1 MSELEILKFKLNAK
15 ENELSKNLQTFIFN
29 PNITNLMT
37 EIQELKKEISNLEDI
52 ENEQSN

>member
-1 MSELEILKFKLNAK
+1 MSKLEILKSKLNAK
-15 ENELSKNLQTFIFN
+15 ENELSKNLQTFILN
-29 PNITNLMT
+29 SNITNLMT

>member
-15 ENELSKNLQTFIFN
+15 ENELSKNLQTFILN

>member
-15 ENELSKNLQTFIFN
+15 ENELSKNLQTFILN
-29 PNITNLMT
+29 PNITNLMI

>member
-1 MSELEILKFKLNAK
+1 MSELEILKSKLNAK
-15 ENELSKNLQTFIFN
+15 ENELSKNLQTFILN

>member
-15 ENELSKNLQTFIFN
+15 ENELSKNLQTFTLN